1 MTLYLPRYDWWV
13 YVQVL
18 YEYGIQGEQVLSR
31 PTADFQTFRINIYQT
46 ASDTSALSDAGMT
59 IESKGRT
66 VLIFDGVKLAL
77 YSIFFGQRLYESIK
91 FFISSYIVATGS
103 DFFNLIWNTLVT
115 FFNISNFVL
124 FLMLSRNYDANEIL
138 RKNEFVDSYQLQS
151 LYRQAQLYDSF
162 LVLMNMFM
170 LIEFTQISRRVSL
183 LIKLIGITAPY
194 LIYLVIAYLMM
205 LYLMAMIV
213 WQVWGDKLPYFRN
226 LKIASMYTLAL
237 FDLKSMYLGQDF
249 MAANQYGVDSI
260 WLFILIILFAV
271 ILHYS
276 ITLQYSAYFHIYF

>member
-1 MTLYLPRYDWWV
+1 
-13 YVQVL
+13 
-18 YEYGIQGEQVLSR
+18 
-31 PTADFQTFRINIYQT
+31 
-46 ASDTSALSDAGMT
+46 
-59 IESKGRT
+59 
-66 VLIFDGVKLAL
+66 
-77 YSIFFGQRLYESIK
+77 
-91 FFISSYIVATGS
+91 
-103 DFFNLIWNTLVT
+103 
-115 FFNISNFVL
+115 
-124 FLMLSRNYDANEIL
+124 
-138 RKNEFVDSYQLQS
+138 
-151 LYRQAQLYDSF
+151 
-162 LVLMNMFM
+162 MNMFM

-276 ITLQYSAYFHIYF
+276 ITLQYSAYFHIYFQIAQKYEKLIRTPAFEHLKKRNVLKQWLSGVFTNPFKAMRKKQNDNEVYESPL

>member
-1 MTLYLPRYDWWV
+1 
-13 YVQVL
+13 
-18 YEYGIQGEQVLSR
+18 
-31 PTADFQTFRINIYQT
+31 
-46 ASDTSALSDAGMT
+46 
-59 IESKGRT
+59 
-66 VLIFDGVKLAL
+66 
-77 YSIFFGQRLYESIK
+77 
-91 FFISSYIVATGS
+91 
-103 DFFNLIWNTLVT
+103 
-115 FFNISNFVL
+115 
-124 FLMLSRNYDANEIL
+124 
-138 RKNEFVDSYQLQS
+138 
-151 LYRQAQLYDSF
+151 
-162 LVLMNMFM
+162 MNMFM

-194 LIYLVIAYLMM
+194 LIYLVISYLIM

-226 LKIASMYTLAL
+226 LYIASVYTLAL

-276 ITLQYSAYFHIYF
+276 ITLQYSAYFHIYFQIAMKYEKLMKTTEFQHLKKHDVLKTWLKGICTNPFKAIQKSNDQNNDLADRPLANYKH